1 MPWQDP
7 FHKDIL
13 SRQYSRQHFLSRLTL
28 TPSSLSTRDSI
39 TCTQIFLMFL
49 TSTVFCSPPLSLDHF
64 FLPGIENQTVIWSG
78 FCHIGQEE
86 KKKEDESGVEEKK
99 KHQLTGFHN
108 ATSLPFSLF
117 PWLSFYPSSPVK
129 PFLSLW
135 FISSSVSSPT
145 MIRGSTLVCRNTQTS
160 VTSLSSLLLSGL
172 FLRDI

>member
-1 MPWQDP
+1 MTRSIPQRHP
-7 FHKDIL
+7 LETIQQAAFSQQTHTH
-13 SRQYSRQHFLSRLTL
+13 SFLSLYEGQYYTH
-28 TPSSLSTRDSI
+28 TD
-39 TCTQIFLMFL
+39 FLMFL